1 MPFFVTYS
9 LRHTA
14 ITRLAM
20 TGIDAPALQYWAG
33 HKSLATT
40 MKYIHMA
47 ADAIRKHTRAKRE
60 EAERESKERGP
71 QGGDE
76 NRTLTDFS
84 PPPIWG

>member
-9 LRHTA
+9 LRRTA

-33 HKSLATT
+33 HKSLQTT

-47 ADAIRKHTRAKRE
+47 ADAIRKRIRAARE
-60 EAERESKERGP
+60 KAEKE
-71 QGGDE
+71 
-76 NRTLTDFS
+76 NAA
-84 PPPIWG
+84 